1 VVDVETTEVVAGAAA
16 VVEES
21 ALLIARTGN
30 LGGMIVGVYLRRER
44 LTTNTRSDAGISILL
59 RMPSNVS

>member
-1 VVDVETTEVVAGAAA
+1 MVVGMTDVVAGAADAA

-30 LGGMIVGVYLRRER
+30 LGGMVFG
-44 LTTNTRSDAGISILL
+44 
-59 RMPSNVS
+59 